1 MRQARTF
8 RPGPTPRLFVREAG
22 DREEW
27 WTETVGH
34 LPPVYGERWAAT
46 GPKEMRS
53 FDPSRSKLAAGL
65 ARGWDGPLPRPG
77 ETWLYLGAASGTTA
91 SHVADLVGP
100 SGTVFAVEKSPR
112 PFSRLVEVAARWPNL
127 LPVLDDARE
136 PENYADLLAPV
147 DGIYADVAQPD
158 QVGILERNAE
168 YFLGEE
174 RGKFL
179 LALKTPSL
187 GRQRGPSAHL
197 DAAEDVLG
205 RSFELAEPVRLEPFH
220 RGHFLL
226 GGERGS
232 SARRGSPE
240 AARPHAGAGARAPRW
255 GVPRGPRRGPSPAR
269 RAR

>member
-1 MRQARTF
+1 M
-8 RPGPTPRLFVREAG
+8 GPTPRLFAREAG

-27 WTETVGH
+27 WTETVGR
-34 LPPVYGERWAAT
+34 LPPVYGERWTAT
-46 GPKEMRS
+46 GPRTLRA

-112 PFSRLVEVAARWPNL
+112 PFSRLLEVAARWPNL

-147 DGIYADVAQPD
+147 DGIYADIAQPD

-168 YFLGEE
+168 FFLGEE
-174 RGKFL
+174 RGAFL

-187 GRQRGPSAHL
+187 GRQRGPSEHL

-205 RSFELAEPVRLEPFH
+205 RSFDLSEPVRLEPFH

-226 GGERGS
+226 GGER
-232 SARRGSPE
+232 AHPATRGSPGLPR
-240 AARPHAGAGARAPRW
+240 AREGRGPGAPRW
-255 GVPRGPRRGPSPAR
+255 GAPRGRRRGPSRAR

>member
-1 MRQARTF
+1 MRRARTF
-8 RPGPTPRLFVREAG
+8 RPGLTPRLFVRDAG
-22 DREEW
+22 DHEEW
-27 WTETVGH
+27 WTETVGR

-46 GPKEMRS
+46 GPKNLRS

-112 PFSRLVEVAARWPNL
+112 PFSRLLEVAARWPNL
-127 LPVLDDARE
+127 LPVLEDARE

-158 QVGILERNAE
+158 QVGILVRNAE
-168 YFLGEE
+168 FYLGEE
-174 RGKFL
+174 RGAFL

-205 RSFELAEPVRLEPFH
+205 GSFELSEPVRLEPFH

-226 GGERGS
+226 GGERARS
-232 SARRGSPE
+232 ERRGSPE
-240 AARPHAGAGARAPRW
+240 FGRARRDRDARAPRW
-255 GVPRGPRRGPSPAR
+255 NGPRGPRRGPSRAR